1 MNRFL
6 KKMLMITLS
15 AVLFACGT
23 KKETVRPPEES
34 ETLQT
39 ETETVQEE
47 TAVSETEDQDE
58 LQDLTFM
65 NGTTL
70 YSMVL
75 NMVSDPAHYDGQK
88 IRIRGYFAKGKD
100 EEGNP
105 VYGCIIP
112 DATACC
118 QQGFIIHLTEGQEYP
133 QEGQWFDVE
142 GTFRYELKQFT
153 TDVILEDAS
162 IVQIIG

>member
-6 KKMLMITLS
+6 KKTMLIMIPVFLS
-15 AVLFACGT
+15 ACGT
-23 KKETVRPPEES
+23 RETAVKDPEE
-34 ETLQT
+34 TG
-39 ETETVQEE
+39 QEE
-47 TAVSETEDQDE
+47 TAPAETVPAETSEKDE

-65 NGTTL
+65 SGSTL

-88 IRIRGYFAKGKD
+88 IRVRGYFAVGKD
-100 EEGNP
+100 REGNT

-118 QQGFIIHLTEGQEYP
+118 QQGFIIRLAGGEYP

-142 GTFRYELKQFT
+142 GTFRYQMNQFT
-153 TDVILEDAS
+153 TDIILEDAE
-162 IVQIIG
+162 IVQIIT